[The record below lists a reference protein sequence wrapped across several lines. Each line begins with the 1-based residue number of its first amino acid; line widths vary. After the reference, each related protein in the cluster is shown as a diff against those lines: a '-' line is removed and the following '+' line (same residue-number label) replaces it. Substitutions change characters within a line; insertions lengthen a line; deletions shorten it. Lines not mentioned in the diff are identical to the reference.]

1 MLSELIDVIPQGV
14 SPLSSIFIMFITC
27 WVATKLFSKESR
39 SKDLGRSSPPL
50 DLLMNPLSTIK
61 KRFKAWSFL
70 LRGPLIIQDAYD
82 RAKGAP
88 FTVDAPD
95 NRYILVSSWDQI
107 REIDAAADSVLSLQA
122 AAREVLQP
130 KHTMVGFE
138 WHDRK
143 GFDGAPLLRTIR
155 YLLTEH
161 LPYILPDIRTSI
173 SHMFDQ
179 RYESHPIVNNQ
190 KLSPIYPM
198 VIGAVARSN
207 AYAFF
212 GQELSKDEKFM
223 EAGMV
228 FIEQT
233 LLIAEV
239 VRLLP
244 HSISGYIGDFLA
256 KRLNSGKIIY
266 DSLEPV
272 VSKRF
277 EERELR
283 KRGHNIPEQK
293 DCIQW
298 IMETSPKTRPWTV
311 QRVIHELLAVW
322 FGSVHIT
329 STTTCF
335 ALFDL
340 CLHPEY
346 VEPLRKEIENTTWK
360 AFEESSGQL
369 FPLMDS
375 FMKESARLTPVES
388 VSTRRKATKPFQLSD
403 GTKVQVGQW
412 ICSAVRGMN
421 LDPGNWS
428 QADEFHGFRFV
439 PPNVLERSLSNTRSS
454 SNQFQIPD
462 PEKSSEF
469 VDSSGWQLWGT
480 GKSAC
485 TGRWYASAMIKI
497 ILGTFI
503 TKWDM
508 ELADPK
514 AARHFCWRTF
524 IYPIPSTKFIL
535 TPRVQTAQQNP
546 PSSTKRSPEISLL
559 SVDLSA

>member
-1 MLSELIDVIPQGV
+1 MLLQLNDTIPLGV
-14 SPLSSIFIMFITC
+14 YLFVGVVAVALLRWTAIALSDRG
-27 WVATKLFSKESR
+27 AR
-39 SKDLGRSSPPL
+39 SKDLGRSDYLTGLLSSPI
-50 DLLMNPLSTIK
+50 STIK
-61 KRFKAWSFL
+61 RRLKAWSFL
-70 LRGPLIIQDAYD
+70 FRGPLIIQEAYD
-82 RAKGAP
+82 RANGAP
-88 FTVDAPD
+88 FAVDAPD

-130 KHTMVGFE
+130 KHTMVGFN

-155 YLLTEH
+155 YLLTAH
-161 LPYILPDIRTSI
+161 LPQILPDIRSSI
-173 SHMFDQ
+173 SNMFDQ
-179 RYESHPIVNNQ
+179 RYESHPVVNGK
-190 KLSPIYPM
+190 KLSPVYPM
-198 VIGAVARSN
+198 IIGAVTQSN

-212 GQELSKDEKFM
+212 GQELSKNEDFLK
-223 EAGMV
+223 AGAV

-244 HSISGYIGDFLA
+244 HAISG
-256 KRLNSGKIIY
+256 RLNSGKIIY

-272 VSKRF
+272 VTKRF
-277 EERELR
+277 HERELR
-283 KRGHNIPEQK
+283 RQGHDIPEQ
-293 DCIQW
+293 
-298 IMETSPKTRPWTV
+298 T
-311 QRVIHELLAVW
+311 A
-322 FGSVHIT
+322 
-329 STTTCF
+329 CF

-346 VEPLRKEIENTTWK
+346 LEPLRQEIKNTTWEE
-360 AFEESSGQL
+360 FEKSGGQL

-388 VSTRRKATKPFQLSD
+388 VSTRRKATKPFKLSD
-403 GTKVQVGQW
+403 GTKVEVGEW

-421 LDPGNWS
+421 LDPANYS
-428 QADEFHGFRFV
+428 RVDEFHGFRFV
-439 PPNVLERSLSNTRSS
+439 PPEILESSLSGVSS
-454 SNQFQIPD
+454 SPHKFQTPD
-462 PEKSSEF
+462 PEKSSTF
-469 VDSSGWQLWGT
+469 VELSDWQLWGT

-485 TGRWYASAMIKI
+485 TGRWYAAAMIKI

-503 TKWDM
+503 SKWDM

-514 AARHFCWRTF
+514 ATRHFCWRTF

-535 TPRVQTAQQNP
+535 EPRPQ
-546 PSSTKRSPEISLL
+546 
-559 SVDLSA
+559 

>member
-1 MLSELIDVIPQGV
+1 MVLKLDTVRPLGPYLLGAVGVIALLWWASTSLFGKRVRSEDLGAAENFG
-14 SPLSSIFIMFITC
+14 SLLSS
-27 WVATKLFSKESR
+27 
-39 SKDLGRSSPPL
+39 
-50 DLLMNPLSTIK
+50 PLSTI
-61 KRFKAWSFL
+61 RRRLKAWSFL
-70 LRGPLIIQDAYD
+70 LRGPLIIQEAYEK
-82 RAKGAP
+82 AHGAP
-88 FTVDAPD
+88 FAVDAPD
-95 NRYILVSSWDQI
+95 NRYILVSKWDQI
-107 REIDAAADSVLSLQA
+107 KEIDDAPDSVLSLQA

-130 KHTMVGFE
+130 KHTMVGFN

-155 YLLTEH
+155 YLLTAH
-161 LPYILPDIRTSI
+161 LPHILPDIRASI
-173 SHMFDQ
+173 SNLFEK
-179 RYESHPIVNNQ
+179 RYESHPTVKGR
-190 KLSPIYPM
+190 KLSAVYPM
-198 VIGAVARSN
+198 IIGAVAQSN

-212 GQELSKDEKFM
+212 GEELSKNEEFM
-223 EAGMV
+223 QAGMV

-233 LLIAEV
+233 LLIAEA

-244 HSISGYIGDFLA
+244 ESISGAVGDFFA
-256 KRLNSGKIIY
+256 KRLNSGRIIY

-283 KRGHNIPEQK
+283 KQGYEIPEQK

-298 IMETSPKTRPWTV
+298 IMETSPKTKPWTV
-311 QRVIHELLAVW
+311 QRVIHELMAVW

-346 VEPLRKEIENTTWK
+346 LEPLRNEIKNTTWQ
-360 AFEESSGQL
+360 AFEKSGGNL

-388 VSTRRKATKPFQLSD
+388 VSTRRKATRPFRLAD
-403 GTKVQVGQW
+403 GTKVEVGQW

-421 LDPGNWS
+421 LDPDNYS
-428 QADEFHGFRFV
+428 QVDEFHGFRFV
-439 PPNVLERSLSNTRSS
+439 PRDVLERSLSGSPS
-454 SNQFQIPD
+454 AFQALDQP
-462 PEKSSEF
+462 SEF
-469 VDSSGWQLWGT
+469 VDLDWQLWGT

-503 TKWDM
+503 EKWDM
-508 ELADPK
+508 ELAYPK
-514 AARHFCWRTF
+514 ATRHFCWRTF

-535 TPRVQTAQQNP
+535 KPRA
-546 PSSTKRSPEISLL
+546 
-559 SVDLSA
+559 